1 MTRAAD
7 PFVVVV
13 SGPGGVGKSALVR
26 RLAPMLREDGF
37 TVEIAHSHGCVLCRR
52 RHAPAPGREDPGE
65 PRARAGRSGRAFL
78 ERAHGFVDAAELSAR
93 LAAARRRAARN
104 ARGRRPSLVL
114 ADRGPLDGLVAY
126 DPAPDGLLARRFLRS
141 AGRCDLAL
149 LLEAEPDVLLARDPD
164 HTRAGLE
171 ETGRRYRRWAG
182 APGPPLVRLRSG
194 PAPRSTADDA
204 LRLVRERLPGPGPVT
219 ARPRVVL
226 SVFDD
231 PGDAEHRGGHAV
243 VVGKVARRLAE
254 ECDVTV
260 VTAGSRRSAPVDGRV
275 IRRRLPVHRAGRRAG
290 RLLFR
295 ALLPL
300 AARRV
305 PHDLWLESL
314 APPFPGG
321 LLPLFTRAP
330 VVGIGPGRGGAP
342 GRGRRPPFSLVE
354 RIGLRRYRAL
364 VVPDDAGAAAVR
376 SLGRRTDVEVI
387 PAGVAPRP
395 PGERPHDDGFVLFL
409 GRPDIRRKG
418 LDLLLE
424 AHARANPAMPLLIAG
439 GGTRAEERALD
450 RLLAR
455 EARGGDVRRLGH
467 VTEEHKERLLAD
479 CCFVVMPSRHAA
491 FGLVALEAMAHG
503 KPVLHFDLPGLR
515 WTGAGG
521 GVAVPAFEVEALAE
535 AMRRLASDSPWRRR
549 LGHDALAT
557 SRARPWSLTTDR
569 YLSLTRRLLDGAP
582 PSPVPRP
589 PRREVSPP

>member
-1 MTRAAD
+1 MTRAAN
-7 PFVVVV
+7 PFVVAV

-26 RLAPMLREDGF
+26 RLAPVLREDGF
-37 TVEIAHSHGCVLCRR
+37 TVETAHSHGCVLCRR
-52 RHAPAPGREDPGE
+52 QHAPAPGAEDAGE
-65 PRARAGRSGRAFL
+65 PRARAGRFGRALL
-78 ERAHGFVDAAELSAR
+78 ERAHGFVDAAGLSAR

-104 ARGRRPSLVL
+104 ARGRRPAVVL

-141 AGRCDLAL
+141 AGRCDLTL

-182 APGPPLVRLRSG
+182 APGPPLIRLRSG
-194 PAPRSTADDA
+194 PSPRSTADDA
-204 LRLVRERLPGPGPVT
+204 LRLVRERLPGPGPAT
-219 ARPRVVL
+219 GRPRVVL

-231 PGDAEHRGGHAV
+231 PGDAEHRGGDAV

-254 ECDVTV
+254 EFDVTV

-275 IRRRLPVHRAGRRAG
+275 IHRRLPVHRVGTRAG

-314 APPFPGG
+314 ARPFLTG
-321 LLPLFTRAP
+321 LLPLFDRAP
-330 VVGIGPGRGGAP
+330 VVGIGPGRGDSP
-342 GRGRRPPFSLVE
+342 GHGRPSFSLVE

-364 VVPDDAGAAAVR
+364 VVPDDAGGAAVR

-387 PAGVAPRP
+387 PAGVAARP
-395 PGERPHDDGFVLFL
+395 SGERPHDDGFVLFL
-409 GRPDIRRKG
+409 GRPDVRRKG
-418 LDLLLE
+418 LDLLVE

-439 GGTRAEERALD
+439 GGTWAEERALD

-455 EARGGDVRRLGH
+455 EARGEDVRRLGR

-479 CCFVVMPSRHAA
+479 CCFVVMPSRHAG

-569 YLSLTRRLLDGAP
+569 YLSLARRLLDGAP
-582 PSPVPRP
+582 PSPVPPP
-589 PRREVSPP
+589 PRPGVSPP